1 MGNKEKQQIK
11 NLKQTMKFAS
21 IIAIAA
27 VLSFSAEAQG
37 NGNGNGNGNGGGRGG
52 RGGRSR
58 IPRRFRNSD
67 GALVGCRVREEG
79 SPIGGGFMH
88 QNEGEDTFIRT
99 CWKDLEFWDGSDD
112 EDFDPR
118 TIDVDV
124 YSSNDVSDR
133 MQATA
138 VHTAI
143 GSFNARDSGKGR
155 FVDREK
161 AGVMLTGDN
170 SVLGHYLS
178 ISVDGEIIQCCE
190 LADLR
195 ENDDDDSDG
204 SDINQN

>member
-52 RGGRSR
+52 RGGRGR

-99 CWKDLEFWDGSDD
+99 CWKDLEFWDGFDD

-124 YSSNDVSDR
+124 YSSNTVSDC
-133 MQATA
+133 MQATT

-170 SVLGHYLS
+170 RVLGHYLS